1 MHPHTYYST
10 LFDFQKRDEVF
21 VIMSFAPEF
30 NRRWE
35 HVIQPAITN
44 ELNLAANRV
53 DYNDSGES
61 IVHDIMDGIAHSR
74 LVLAD
79 ITSSPMTDRRGEEW
93 PQRNGN
99 VMWELGIAHVMRL
112 PDEVIVVRSDN
123 DPSIFDLTQFRAFP
137 YDPDDDEIEA
147 RRILVSLSR
156 DRLRSVDQTRSDFV
170 RRCAEALDPG
180 AVAFLMNHVPAT
192 GESFP
197 IPANPGNAL
206 FCPRLFEMGILKSFI
221 GIRQEQTTGNSGIIT
236 SASITPLGYEVLR
249 LLANQLG
256 VVAPFDKHKAVPP
269 GEPGSTIVL
278 TT

>member
-10 LFDFQKRDEVF
+10 LFDFKKSDEVF

-35 HVIQPAITN
+35 RVIQPAITN

-61 IVHDIMDGIAHSR
+61 IVHDIMDGIAHLR

-79 ITSSPMTDRRGEEW
+79 ITSSPMTDRRGQVW

-112 PDEVIVVRSDN
+112 ADEVIVVRSDN

-137 YDPDDDEIEA
+137 YDPDDDEIEG

-156 DRLRSVDQTRSDFV
+156 DRLRSVDQMRSDFV

-180 AVAFLMNHVPAT
+180 AVSFLMGNVPVA
-192 GESFP
+192 GGSFP
-197 IPANPGNAL
+197 IAANSTAEGDRESVSNPLETQGVGHPSWRDP
-206 FCPRLFEMGILKSFI
+206 PRGRPESLRRKWPQDHRFRGGCK
-221 GIRQEQTTGNSGIIT
+221 TP
-236 SASITPLGYEVLR
+236 SAVELIWAMHSY
-249 LLANQLG
+249 AHDCSKW
-256 VVAPFDKHKAVPP
+256 A
-269 GEPGSTIVL
+269 S
-278 TT
+278 